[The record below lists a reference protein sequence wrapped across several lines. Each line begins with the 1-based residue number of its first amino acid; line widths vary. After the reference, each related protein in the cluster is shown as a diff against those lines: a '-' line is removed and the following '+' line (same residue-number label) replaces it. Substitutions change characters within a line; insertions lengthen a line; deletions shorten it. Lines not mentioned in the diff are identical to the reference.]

1 MALFVA
7 VKFSQEEMPFIFD
20 PGALQ
25 DLKPQDFIVVPRS
38 GSEDVAFVAS
48 LEYKSIQ
55 QLKLRRDAYPRVIRR
70 ASKPEVEAWWER
82 KTAERRAFV
91 LAKEKSQ
98 EMKLDIKISHARVDM
113 KENKAVLHFTSEQRI
128 DFRAL
133 VKELSLILR
142 MRIELWQIGVRD
154 EAKMIDGFGACGL
167 QQCCSTW
174 LPEFRPITIKM
185 AKDQDINLPP
195 SKLSGQCGR
204 LLCCLSYEVDQYR
217 EMSKGALP
225 KGATLN
231 FEGKDMIIADRNLI
245 AGTYLLFERGAG
257 YKTVKF
263 DQLSGAIVKVPE
275 QMKKFGKVLASS
287 GESGSSSSEQLPTA
301 ISSESNPPIVASP
314 DSESTVALP
323 NPERKKD
330 SPHQSRRERN
340 RERNKER
347 AARDMAK
354 HRQAQQQE
362 DTAKAPPENSLE
374 PHHGVAEG
382 TISAEGAAGQ
392 GDAPLREFKPGGR
405 DRRRGGRNRNRGG
418 GQRAEGQGGNQQQ
431 SQQNRPQQQ
440 QNQPRRERP
449 PQNQNPQQSQGDGN
463 NPPNTGR
470 PKKRRRH

>member
-7 VKFSQEEMPFIFD
+7 AKFSQEEMPFVFD
-20 PGALQ
+20 PGSFQ

-38 GSEDVAFVAS
+38 GSEDVAFVAA

-70 ASKPEVEAWWER
+70 ASQPEIEAWWER

-91 LAKEKSQ
+91 LAKEKSR
-98 EMKLDIKISHARVDM
+98 ELKLDIKISHARVDM
-113 KENKAVLHFTSEQRI
+113 VENKAVLHFTSDQRI

-174 LPEFRPITIKM
+174 LPDFRPITIKM

-225 KGATLN
+225 KGSTLS

-257 YKTVKF
+257 YKTVKM
-263 DQLSGAIVKVPE
+263 DQLTGAAVRVPE
-275 QMKKFGKVLASS
+275 QMKKFGRMLAPAEEADSP
-287 GESGSSSSEQLPTA
+287 SSEQLPSA
-301 ISSESNPPIVASP
+301 ISSEHNAPIISSSDGNPVQADQPG
-314 DSESTVALP
+314 
-323 NPERKKD
+323 NQQQNR
-330 SPHQSRRERN
+330 SRGRE
-340 RERNKER
+340 RERNKDR
-347 AARDMAK
+347 AAKNMAQ
-354 HRQAQQQE
+354 HRHARQQQ
-362 DTAKAPPENSLE
+362 DRTKAPPENQLP
-374 PHHGVAEG
+374 PHHGVAEEQV
-382 TISAEGAAGQ
+382 TAEGATGQ
-392 GDAPLREFKPGGR
+392 GDSPATEIRPGSRR
-405 DRRRGGRNRNRGG
+405 DRRRGGRNRNRSGG
-418 GQRAEGQGGNQQQ
+418 SGQRGEGQGTA
-431 SQQNRPQQQ
+431 PQQESQGGNRQPHQ
-440 QNQPRRERP
+440 QRP
-449 PQNQNPQQSQGDGN
+449 PQQPQGEGN